1 MSSSEY
7 WLESERLGLRRFG
20 MDDLD
25 WLCELYND
33 ADVTRYLGGT
43 KTRAQVEEM
52 AVGAGFKEVREVE
65 LEQPL
70 YAAFAAVKD

>member
-1 MSSSEY
+1 MSG
-7 WLESERLGLRRFG
+7 LG
-20 MDDLD
+20 
-25 WLCELYND
+25 
-33 ADVTRYLGGT
+33 DV
-43 KTRAQVEEM
+43 TRAQVEEM